1 MARYTIADLEKQL
14 ALMTANRKA
23 DDMIVG
29 STIHEAA
36 RESAKRNKARAEALK
51 LQKELQ
57 DKETKA
63 SPEHHQVRPE
73 GGKKPPKRSEQKKHE
88 RPTQKAPGKPTE
100 EPKDRETKTPEHRQV
115 RPEQKRP
122 EQPKKPEDGKK
133 ISTASLKEAAVKAAE
148 SGGRVVRRVVEG
160 GKEAARN
167 VYNKGRETD
176 EKHNAPI
183 PRGLRAVERHI
194 DKGRAYPV
202 RLDTSDL
209 VIPEI
214 SSKDSDAAV
223 KQYESVLKLWR
234 KAIDKKTRDA
244 ARKHR
249 LSMLR

>member
-23 DDMIVG
+23 NDMIVG

-36 RESAKRNKARAEALK
+36 RESAKRNKARVEALK

-57 DKETKA
+57 NKEMKA
-63 SPEHHQVRPE
+63 SPEHRPE
-73 GGKKPPKRSEQKKHE
+73 GGKKTPKRPEQKKHE
-88 RPTQKAPGKPTE
+88 HTTQKAPGKPTE

-115 RPEQKRP
+115 RPEQKTT
-122 EQPKKPEDGKK
+122 KPEDGKK
-133 ISTASLKEAAVKAAE
+133 ISTASLKETAIKAAE

-176 EKHNAPI
+176 EKHNALI
-183 PRGLRAVERHI
+183 SRGLRAVDRHI

-249 LSMLR
+249 LLMLR

>member
-36 RESAKRNKARAEALK
+36 RESAKRNKARAEAMK

-63 SPEHHQVRPE
+63 SPEHRQVRPE

-88 RPTQKAPGKPTE
+88 HPTQKAPGKPTE
-100 EPKDRETKTPEHRQV
+100 EPKDRENKTPEHRQV
-115 RPEQKRP
+115 RPEQKTT
-122 EQPKKPEDGKK
+122 KPEDGKK

-160 GKEAARN
+160 GREAARN

-176 EKHNAPI
+176 EKRNALI

-214 SSKDSDAAV
+214 SSEQAEAAT